1 MGKKART
8 RRAEFRKKEK
18 RARKERQRA
27 LYESYKLEGKNKKS
41 KRVSLGAARARQ
53 VRTVNHPNGACGNV
67 GCERCFPHLRRPRCN
82 EPR

>member
-8 RRAEFRKKEK
+8 RRSEFRKKEK

-27 LYESYKLEGKNKKS
+27 LYESYKTEGKNKKS
-41 KRVSLGAARARQ
+41 KRTALGAKRNRQ
-53 VRTVNHPNGACGNV
+53 VNTKNHMLGTCGNV